1 MCTSIA
7 VPVMSETIDN
17 KGGVLTSSIM
27 AFLNL
32 GPDVLNGP
40 DNDLPK
46 VKTKIDNEVN
56 NVTQTIEGTKS
67 INGLMGVEI
76 SKALAKIVSLLAP
89 NQTDIINI
97 VTISICKPSAA
108 KSDSCDNADQI
119 PVYGKM

>member
-32 GPDVLNGP
+32 GPDVLDGP

-97 VTISICKPSAA
+97 ETISICKPSAA
-108 KSDSCDNADQI
+108 KSDSCDNAVMI
-119 PVYGKM
+119 K